1 MTKTVISYRRIDHL
15 KAIAL
20 DCGFTNED
28 AKQFGKLSKTATWEA
43 LLETYGIPLQSVDT
57 VDTVLDTVLDTRLEA
72 VDSVD
77 KSVDSKVQSLDTG
90 DWTND
95 ASFPLCNFTPQNSTN
110 FLEWVDFGQLIA
122 LALASVGLFVLA
134 MSLWRQINPL
144 NLFPPVKVNIQIGTK
159 L

>member
-20 DCGFTNED
+20 ERGFSNED

-43 LLETYGIPLQSVDT
+43 LLEAYGIPSQAVDT
-57 VDTVLDTVLDTRLEA
+57 VDRTVDTNIQSHDT
-72 VDSVD
+72 S
-77 KSVDSKVQSLDTG
+77 G
-90 DWTND
+90 WTND
-95 ASFPLCNFTPQNSTN
+95 GSFPVCDFTRPNSS
-110 FLEWVDFGQLIA
+110 FLDWVDFGQLVA
-122 LALASVGLFVLA
+122 LVLASAGVFVLA
-134 MSLWRQINPL
+134 LSMWRQINPL